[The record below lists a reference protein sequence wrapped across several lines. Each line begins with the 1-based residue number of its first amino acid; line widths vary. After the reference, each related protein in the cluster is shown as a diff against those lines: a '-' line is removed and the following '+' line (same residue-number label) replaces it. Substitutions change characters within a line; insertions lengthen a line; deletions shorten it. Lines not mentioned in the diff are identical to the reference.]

1 MGEVIRKS
9 AAVED
14 ILTDA
19 KQSSLNAQAKGGVFK
34 TAADQALKPALSL
47 FESVDT
53 KWQALEQSLAPLL
66 AAHEH
71 RDDRADALIGRIAD
85 SVWNDVGRPAP
96 GSDPLFDMMFP
107 AGITFYTDG
116 PDDEQ
121 PERMS
126 LLADLLESGLHP
138 RLDPTAAKDYAK
150 KLRDEAAELEKGLDA
165 LRKPRIRLAMY
176 SRMRT
181 AAAKNAQA
189 ALARFKRILRANDLS
204 EADIHTVIP
213 DRPSTPKKPANN
225 NDPEGPTEP

>member
-14 ILTDA
+14 ILTDVR
-19 KQSSLNAQAKGGVFK
+19 QSSLGAQARGGVFK
-34 TAADQALKPALSL
+34 TAADQALKPALTL
-47 FESVDT
+47 FESVET
-53 KWQALEQSLAPLL
+53 KWHALEASLAPLI
-66 AAHEH
+66 AAHDH
-71 RDDRADALIGRIAD
+71 RDDQADALIGRTAD

-96 GSDPLFDMMFP
+96 GSDAIFDMMFP

-121 PERMS
+121 PERMA

-138 RLDPTAAKDYAK
+138 RLDPAAAKDYAK
-150 KLRDEAAELEKGLDA
+150 KLRDCAAELDGGLDA
-165 LRKPRIRLAMY
+165 LRKPRVRLAMY
-176 SRMRT
+176 GRMRT

-189 ALARFKRILRANDLS
+189 ALGRFKRILRANDLS

-213 DRPSTPKKPANN
+213 DRPSAPKKPTPA
-225 NDPEGPTEP
+225 NDPSDPSEA

>member
-14 ILTDA
+14 ILADV
-19 KQSSLNAQAKGGVFK
+19 KQSGLSAQARGGVFK

-47 FESVDT
+47 FESVDA
-53 KWQALEQSLAPLL
+53 KWHALDQSLAPLV

-71 RDDRADALIGRIAD
+71 RDDQADALVGRIAD

-96 GSDPLFDMMFP
+96 GSDGIFDMMFP

-121 PERMS
+121 PERMA

-138 RLDPTAAKDYAK
+138 RLDAAAAKDYAK
-150 KLRDEAAELEKGLDA
+150 KLRDEAAELDKGLDA

-176 SRMRT
+176 GRMRT

-189 ALARFKRILRANDLS
+189 ALARFKRILRANNLS

-213 DRPSTPKKPANN
+213 DRPSAPKKAAPG
-225 NDPEGPTEP
+225 NDPSEPSEA